1 MTKKEFEKLQGNEII
16 LRGKRRAK
24 IIGLGSSYIEFQFLD
39 TKRKSLRGYRGLKL
53 AGESTG
59 SELPRDIDHEPND
72 VL

>member
-24 IIGLGSSYIEFQFLD
+24 IITLGPSYIEFQFLD

-53 AGESTG
+53 ATST
-59 SELPRDIDHEPND
+59 ELPRDIDHEPND
-72 VL
+72 II